1 MEHGRMLEVD
11 GLRTGQAV
19 GVAERWWARARG
31 LLPGKPWPP
40 LDVLK
45 LPRCRAV
52 HTFGMRVPIDVLF
65 SDADGRVTSI
75 RTALPPWR
83 VVRDGTA
90 CTTWEMRSGAAARLG
105 LRIGSRLRAVDRI
118 HGATALEFLLAAVLV
133 VIPLCFAVLETAQLA
148 VTRHVLQQAVN
159 EAARQAAVS
168 DLSDFALRRS
178 LGLGLL
184 PLFVP
189 LDPRAP
195 FAASARPGVPR
206 TLEADAGLEG
216 LARAYGEAFR
226 PDLSSV
232 DLEALDDDGRVWRL
246 RVRYCRDLHFP
257 LVREAIPEVLRWGTA
272 SPFEQACLARRRLP
286 LEAWAL
292 LLRRGTGDR
301 APGGLPQL
309 PPTSPGEVPDIP
321 PPGDGG
327 GGGGGGGGR
336 DEGGGPVFDR

>member
-1 MEHGRMLEVD
+1 MEHHRVLEVD
-11 GLRTGQAV
+11 GRRTEQAV
-19 GVAERWWARARG
+19 GIAERWRARARG
-31 LLPGKPWPP
+31 LLPGRPWPP

-52 HTFGMRVPIDVLF
+52 HTFGMKVPIDVLF
-65 SDADGRVTSI
+65 SDAHGRVTSI
-75 RTALPPWR
+75 RVALPPWR
-83 VVRDGTA
+83 VARDGTA

-105 LRIGSRLRAVDRI
+105 LRVGSRLRAVDRVR
-118 HGATALEFLLAAVLV
+118 GATALEFLLAALLV
-133 VIPLCFAVLETAQLA
+133 VMPLSFAVLETAQLA
-148 VTRHVLQQAVN
+148 VSRHILQQAVN

-168 DLSDFALRRS
+168 DLSDVALRRS

-189 LDPRAP
+189 LDPSAP
-195 FAASARPGVPR
+195 FAASPRTEASR
-206 TLEADAGLEG
+206 TLEARAGLEG
-216 LARAYGEAFR
+216 LARAYGESFR

-232 DLEALDDDGRVWRL
+232 DLDALDDTGRVWRL

-292 LLRRGTGDR
+292 VLRRGTGDR

-309 PPTSPGEVPDIP
+309 PPASPGEVPEIP
-321 PPGDGG
+321 LPGD

-336 DEGGGPVFDR
+336 DEGGGPVSDR